1 MMASALNNSKQPE
14 IIKWFC
20 KLPDA
25 MQDKTIKFNKMK
37 KIFTMC
43 LGLVLTAAV
52 FAANRKPDVT
62 IISMKKYEIVVDG
75 RTYYSNNRMLN
86 IDNLRNGRHTIQVY
100 DMSSNRGF
108 SIFQRKRLVASK
120 SFQLRNNDVKI
131 TISQFGQLSIIE
143 DRFGRDGRNGNDNRG
158 WDDHNGRDQQDDHS
172 GRNSRD
178 RNF

>member
-1 MMASALNNSKQPE
+1 MASALNNSKQPE

-20 KLPDA
+20 RLPVA
-25 MQDKTIKFNKMK
+25 MQDKKIKLNKMK

-43 LGLVLTAAV
+43 LGLALTAAV
-52 FAANRKPDVT
+52 FAADRKPDVT

-86 IDNLRNGRHTIQVY
+86 IDNLRNGRHAIQVY

-120 SFQLRNNDVKI
+120 TFQLRNNDVRI
-131 TISQFGQLSIIE
+131 TISQFGQLSITE
-143 DRFGRDGRNGNDNRG
+143 ERFDRDGRYGNDNRG
-158 WDDHNGRDQQDDHS
+158 WDDHKGIDQRDDH
-172 GRNSRD
+172 GRNDRD
-178 RNF
+178 RKF